1 MARVLPGGREPAGDA
16 RPRPRFRAY
25 VAQLPRTAGV
35 TADRDRSLRMLL
47 ELIRRAKAAGD
58 LHPDIVVEDIAL
70 AIMANDGI
78 RAASQRC

>member
-1 MARVLPGGREPAGDA
+1 
-16 RPRPRFRAY
+16 
-25 VAQLPRTAGV
+25 
-35 TADRDRSLRMLL
+35 MLL